1 MGFIFKF
8 DSLWREV
15 ERASRRLIDRP
26 FCRTHTHTH
35 RHTQASNNNQRRIF
49 SVPLGV
55 SSIITDVVVF
65 FVCFFLN
72 GKFYDNYIESYLKR
86 R

>member
-55 SSIITDVVVF
+55 SSIITDVIVF
-65 FVCFFLN
+65 FVCA
-72 GKFYDNYIESYLKR
+72 KQI
-86 R
+86 